1 MNVVVRLGD
10 ITVEELINLSKFA
23 KNVFINGDYG
33 SVVFID
39 ASDKIVEYLRRK
51 GVWFDTTV

>member
-1 MNVVVRLGD
+1 MNVVVKLDD
-10 ITVEELINLSKFA
+10 ITVEELINLSKLA

-33 SVVFID
+33 SVVFIE
-39 ASDKIVEYLRRK
+39 ASNKLIEYLRGK